1 MIFAIIFKAWEV
13 LEECANENKR
23 IPSPKLYHD
32 KEGLWV
38 AGVVQRTS
46 DTIDAAIVK
55 SSKKKDN
62 ADILNQLSGEK

>member
-1 MIFAIIFKAWEV
+1 MHGPS
-13 LEECANENKR
+13 LE
-23 IPSPKLYHD
+23 SPKLYHD

-62 ADILNQLSGEK
+62 ADILKQLSGEK